1 MGVLRGQTDGKR
13 AQAVWGQRF
22 ASQIRRQGCLFAAL
36 TSWNCLPAY
45 FQSQSSRAR
54 RKGKIARAEILSSL
68 PCSRPISLG
77 KPRKVCRRKGETK
90 AQEELA
96 QCFIAHAPV
105 SPRGKHSTR
114 GIENHGPSPSS
125 PLNPRLQ
132 LSEVSPVI
140 LSLILYFVTS
150 QAAGKVQRVWANHWQ
165 KSPNSSS

>member
-36 TSWNCLPAY
+36 TSWNCSPAY

-125 PLNPRLQ
+125 PSTPVCNFLRFLQ
-132 LSEVSPVI
+132 S
-140 LSLILYFVTS
+140 F
-150 QAAGKVQRVWANHWQ
+150 
-165 KSPNSSS
+165 